1 MKNTMKHTMNR
12 VATLGTVASA
22 FALQACLFNDAI
34 EDSKV
39 SSETS
44 YESSADLTYKG
55 IADTSAVLSCAA
67 PALAKDSGTLY
78 FFELEKQDQGTLV
91 PGVCGNGV
99 SLAAG
104 EYVALVDLMDTIPQG
119 TVEFWFRPDS
129 AFYNGEARTLLGNDG
144 SRIHFFYSGDSLYFQ
159 KNHNNVHHFVAGAVK
174 FKNDWNLIAGQWG
187 DGYLSLFVNGKIIA
201 RIAHSEGYEPSD
213 RSVLNENVLVIGVK
227 SKCCMEGPGFR
238 SAMTTSGAFD
248 QVRISNVLRY
258 SSAMDISADSDTV
271 VVDTAAV
278 DTAAIDSAL
287 IDTAAVDT
295 AVVDSAM
302 DGSLTLKGSACADA
316 QINFA
321 LSDSGFVA
329 SAQSDYNMGGLICT
343 ASATYDRNTVMRSLF
358 RFTLPDSMDSGKL
371 EHAYF
376 TLHVSQWYPKWESA
390 ALTFDIHK
398 VLRPWNEGK
407 GTSSSCSDL
416 GTTVNSSEVNGVTA
430 KERSFG
436 EAWNQVGVGFDNVD
450 ADSAASVVKVMAYG
464 DSSITFDVT
473 ELVRGWLASPSSN
486 YGMILRNL
494 SEASGSYY
502 DIPLFVTSND
512 SLAATKGPSLKL
524 TFSK

>member
-1 MKNTMKHTMNR
+1 MKNRIVKCF
-12 VATLGTVASA
+12 ATWGVVASA
-22 FALQACLFNDAI
+22 FALQACFFDDVI
-34 EDSKV
+34 EQSKT

-78 FFELEKQDQGTLV
+78 FFELENQDKGSLV
-91 PGVCGNGV
+91 PGVCGNGA

-144 SRIHFFYSGDSLYFQ
+144 ARLHFFYSGDSLYFQ
-159 KNHNNVHHFVAGAVK
+159 KNHNDIHYFVAGAATL
-174 FKNDWNLIAGQWG
+174 KNDWNLIAGQWG
-187 DGYLSLFVNGKIIA
+187 NGYLSLFLNGKIIA
-201 RIAHSEGYEPSD
+201 RVAHTEGYEPSD
-213 RSVLNENVLVIGVK
+213 RSVLNENVLVIGMK
-227 SKCCMEGPGFR
+227 SRCCMEGPGF
-238 SAMTTSGAFD
+238 STKMTTSGAFD

-258 SSAMDISADSDTV
+258 SSAMNDSAFADTS
-271 VVDTAAV
+271 VVDTA
-278 DTAAIDSAL
+278 I
-287 IDTAAVDT
+287 VDT
-295 AVVDSAM
+295 AVIDSAVI
-302 DGSLTLKGSACADA
+302 DTTVVDTSVADSAADEIITLKGSACADA

-329 SAQSDYNMGGLICT
+329 SAQSDFNMGGLICT
-343 ASATYDRNTVMRSLF
+343 ASATYDANTVMRSLF
-358 RFTLPDSMDSGKL
+358 RFALPDSVPSGKL

-376 TLHVSQWYPKWESA
+376 TLHVNQWHAKWESA
-390 ALTFDIHK
+390 ALTFDIHR
-398 VLRPWNEGK
+398 VLRSWNEGT
-407 GTSSSCSDL
+407 GTSASCSAL
-416 GTTVNSSEVNGVTA
+416 GTTLNSSEVNGVTA
-430 KERSFG
+430 KERSYG

-473 ELVRGWLASPSSN
+473 ELVRGWLASPASN

-524 TFSK
+524 LFSK